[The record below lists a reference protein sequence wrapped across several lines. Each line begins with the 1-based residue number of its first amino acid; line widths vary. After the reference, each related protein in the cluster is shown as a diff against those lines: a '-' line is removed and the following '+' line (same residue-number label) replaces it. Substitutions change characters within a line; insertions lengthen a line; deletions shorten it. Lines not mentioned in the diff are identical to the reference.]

1 MLDDSSKYDLY
12 TFQVEQRVVV
22 RVSLQD
28 GAEERRT
35 SSENHLG
42 SQILAR
48 ENIWEKVYLKHFDK
62 KSFDLGNRKCL
73 GSILTL
79 ARRITL

>member
-1 MLDDSSKYDLY
+1 MLDVLSKNKLN

-35 SSENHLG
+35 RSENHLG
-42 SQILAR
+42 SQIFAR
-48 ENIWEKVYLKHFDK
+48 ENICEKL
-62 KSFDLGNRKCL
+62 
-73 GSILTL
+73 
-79 ARRITL
+79 